1 MEACEAEAEGG
12 CHFHWLADESVYD
25 EVQEVLES
33 GEPDGRSRKNAGN
46 ERKLRA
52 ASEDALEES
61 GCKADC
67 EETYRRFIGLRFTYT
82 WKEIQARNGY
92 ILHDLHLDD
101 IPVEM
106 ITTDSSQ
113 AGVNA
118 EKRSGSSREITE
130 NIWYSGNGVT
140 GGSTVSERK
149 IPVVKSH
156 AGTIMKRTAS
166 NAEADTKEA
175 AVKATASNAEKKS
188 IFDRFYDWFMGRSR
202 DEADDGEE
210 SDGWGEFE
218 GVGDFEDILADAEED
233 GIRHLDPR
241 DSESIRTVM
250 ALRTAGMPGMC
261 MTIELRGGSI
271 SRKKTEISFGEKR
284 MIIRPTGIRK
294 ETEHLKGPFMAFLR
308 RKTSFILMRR

>member
-1 MEACEAEAEGG
+1 
-12 CHFHWLADESVYD
+12 
-25 EVQEVLES
+25 
-33 GEPDGRSRKNAGN
+33 
-46 ERKLRA
+46 
-52 ASEDALEES
+52 
-61 GCKADC
+61 
-67 EETYRRFIGLRFTYT
+67 
-82 WKEIQARNGY
+82 
-92 ILHDLHLDD
+92 
-101 IPVEM
+101 
-106 ITTDSSQ
+106 
-113 AGVNA
+113 
-118 EKRSGSSREITE
+118 
-130 NIWYSGNGVT
+130 
-140 GGSTVSERK
+140 
-149 IPVVKSH
+149 
-156 AGTIMKRTAS
+156 MKRTAS

-241 DSESIRTVM
+241 DSEKYSHCNGAEDCGDAWHVYDHRT
-250 ALRTAGMPGMC
+250 
-261 MTIELRGGSI
+261 EGGSI
-271 SRKKTEISFGEKR
+271 SRKKTEISLGEKR